1 MRMKQEQE
9 SLGGTGAQWRH
20 LGLINFGQNLCG
32 SEPSEGI
39 KPMPGERRS
48 GMQGSPVLMGMK
60 LLSLPWFGLERFLMI
75 IH

>member
-9 SLGGTGAQWRH
+9 SLGCTGAQWRH

-48 GMQGSPVLMGMK
+48 PVLMGMK